1 MSNTES
7 IKSKLRPFVGTKK
20 IKATPMTWGQ
30 YCELREL
37 KPVEDEASGSVA
49 LSPAPVPTP
58 QTLGYLVEY
67 PDAEHRNDAR
77 FDGYGTS
84 AGDMVTISWSPSKV
98 FDESYQPAETEQDLI
113 KIEIRRTEA
122 EMERLQNRVNVEIHH
137 SDHQLVK
144 IQISMMQAYLQ
155 VLYARFFNLST
166 VKFTPNK

>member
-1 MSNTES
+1 MNNIET
-7 IKSKLRPFVGTKK
+7 IKSKLRTFVGTKK

-67 PDAEHRNDAR
+67 LDAEHRNDSR
-77 FDGYGTS
+77 FDGY
-84 AGDMVTISWSPSKV
+84 VSWSPSKV
-98 FDESYQPAETEQDLI
+98 FEESYQPAETEQNLI

-166 VKFTPNK
+166 VKLSSDK

>member
-1 MSNTES
+1 MNNIES
-7 IKSKLRPFVGTKK
+7 IKSKLRPFIGTKK

-30 YCELREL
+30 YCELRGI
-37 KPVEDEASGSVA
+37 PVTQDGNPG
-49 LSPAPVPTP
+49 LTP
-58 QTLGYLVEY
+58 QTFGYLVEY
-67 PDAEHRNDAR
+67 PDTEHLNDPR
-77 FDGYGTS
+77 FDGY
-84 AGDMVTISWSPSKV
+84 VSWSPLKV
-98 FDESYQPAETEQDLI
+98 FVESYQPAETEQNLI

-166 VKFTPNK
+166 VDVTPNK

>member
-1 MSNTES
+1 MNNIES
-7 IKSKLRPFVGTKK
+7 IKSNLRPFVGTKK

-37 KPVEDEASGSVA
+37 KPVEDEVSG
-49 LSPAPVPTP
+49 LTP

-67 PDAEHRNDAR
+67 PDAEHRNDSR
-77 FDGYGTS
+77 FDGSDTS
-84 AGDMVTISWSPSKV
+84 AGGMAIISWSPSKV
-98 FDESYQPAETEQDLI
+98 FEESYQPAETEQNLI

-122 EMERLQNRVNVEIHH
+122 EMERLQNRVNAEIHH

-144 IQISMMQAYLQ
+144 IQIGLMQAYLQ

-166 VKFTPNK
+166 VDVTPNK

>member
-1 MSNTES
+1 MSNIET

-37 KPVEDEASGSVA
+37 KPVEDEVSGTVTM
-49 LSPAPVPTP
+49 SPALVPTP

-67 PDAEHRNDAR
+67 PDAEHRNDPR
-77 FDGYGTS
+77 FDGYLL
-84 AGDMVTISWSPSKV
+84 WSPSKV
-98 FDESYQPAETEQDLI
+98 FEESYQPAETEQNLI
-113 KIEIRRTEA
+113 KIEIRRTQA
-122 EMERLQNRVNVEIHH
+122 EMERLQNRVNAEIHH

-144 IQISMMQAYLQ
+144 IQISAMQTYLQ

-166 VKFTPNK
+166 VDLTPNN

>member
-1 MSNTES
+1 MNNIES
-7 IKSKLRPFVGTKK
+7 IKSKLRPFIGTKK

-37 KPVEDEASGSVA
+37 KPVDDEVSG
-49 LSPAPVPTP
+49 LTP

-67 PDAEHRNDAR
+67 PDAEHRNDPR
-77 FDGYGTS
+77 FDGCGTS
-84 AGDMVTISWSPSKV
+84 AGDMVVISWSPSKV
-98 FDESYQPAETEQDLI
+98 FEESYQPAETEQNLI
-113 KIEIRRTEA
+113 KIDIRRTEA
-122 EMERLQNRVNVEIHH
+122 EMERLQNRVNAEIHH

-166 VKFTPNK
+166 VKLSSDK

>member
-1 MSNTES
+1 MSNIET
-7 IKSKLRPFVGTKK
+7 IKSKLRPFIGTKK

-30 YCELREL
+30 YCELRKL
-37 KPVEDEASGSVA
+37 KPVEDEVSG
-49 LSPAPVPTP
+49 LTP

-67 PDAEHRNDAR
+67 PDAEHRNDSR
-77 FDGYGTS
+77 FDGYL
-84 AGDMVTISWSPSKV
+84 SWSPSKV
-98 FDESYQPAETEQDLI
+98 FEESYQPAETEQNLI

-144 IQISMMQAYLQ
+144 IQISVMQAYLQ

-166 VKFTPNK
+166 VDVTPNNK

>member
-1 MSNTES
+1 MSNVES
-7 IKSKLRPFVGTKK
+7 IKSRLRLFVGTKK

-30 YCELREL
+30 YCELRGI
-37 KPVEDEASGSVA
+37 PVTQDGNPG
-49 LSPAPVPTP
+49 LTP
-58 QTLGYLVEY
+58 QTFGYLVEY
-67 PDAEHRNDAR
+67 PDTEHLNDPR
-77 FDGYGTS
+77 FDGYL
-84 AGDMVTISWSPSKV
+84 SWSPSKV
-98 FDESYQPAETEQDLI
+98 FVESYQPAETEQNLI

-166 VKFTPNK
+166 VDVTPNN

>member
-1 MSNTES
+1 MNNIES
-7 IKSKLRPFVGTKK
+7 IKSKLKPFIGTKK

-30 YCELREL
+30 YCELRGI
-37 KPVEDEASGSVA
+37 PVTQDGNPT
-49 LSPAPVPTP
+49 LTP

-67 PDAEHRNDAR
+67 PDAEHLNDPR
-77 FDGYGTS
+77 FDGY
-84 AGDMVTISWSPSKV
+84 ISWSPLKV
-98 FDESYQPAETEQDLI
+98 FVESYQPAETEQNLI
-113 KIEIRRTEA
+113 KIEIRHTEA

-166 VKFTPNK
+166 VDVTPNN

>member
-1 MSNTES
+1 MNNIES
-7 IKSKLRPFVGTKK
+7 IKSNLRPFIGTKK

-37 KPVEDEASGSVA
+37 KPVEDVDRN
-49 LSPAPVPTP
+49 PPP

-67 PDAEHRNDAR
+67 PDAEHRNDPR
-77 FDGYGTS
+77 FDGYL
-84 AGDMVTISWSPSKV
+84 SWSPSKV
-98 FDESYQPAETEQDLI
+98 FDESYQPAETEQNLI

-122 EMERLQNRVNVEIHH
+122 EMERLQNRVNAEIHH
-137 SDHQLVK
+137 SDHRLVK

-166 VKFTPNK
+166 VDVTPNN

>member
-1 MSNTES
+1 MSNSET

-30 YCELREL
+30 YCELRGI
-37 KPVEDEASGSVA
+37 PVTQVGNPT
-49 LSPAPVPTP
+49 LTP

-67 PDAEHRNDAR
+67 PDVEHLNDPR
-77 FDGYGTS
+77 FDGY
-84 AGDMVTISWSPSKV
+84 ISWSPSKV
-98 FDESYQPAETEQDLI
+98 FVESYQPAETEQNLI

-166 VKFTPNK
+166 VKLPHQK